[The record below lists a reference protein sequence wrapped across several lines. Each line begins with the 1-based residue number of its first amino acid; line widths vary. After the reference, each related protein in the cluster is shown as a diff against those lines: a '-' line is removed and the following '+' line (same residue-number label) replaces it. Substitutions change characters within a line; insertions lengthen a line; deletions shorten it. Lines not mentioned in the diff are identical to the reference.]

1 MFLTLTSFKLTL
13 LIYGTIFHVN
23 KSQDTEFAKS
33 FVILEESLGAVQIWI
48 KKRYMLL
55 IWLAIQLVSLCCNL
69 RKTLSWVLIHTPY
82 FSRWLCYVLCFVLYF
97 FVLEFLILSF
107 LIGLFCVQ
115 LLILPISVL
124 TGGLDESVRVYF
136 TFLSFFFLVEKDKF
150 VFLCLC
156 VRPGSRIYSKFPVRR
171 TSSNT
176 FLGCFI

>member
-1 MFLTLTSFKLTL
+1 MELTKIQIFRIALTWMFLTLTSFKLTL

-97 FVLEFLILSF
+97 FVLEFL
-107 LIGLFCVQ
+107 CVDGR
-115 LLILPISVL
+115 S
-124 TGGLDESVRVYF
+124 GW
-136 TFLSFFFLVEKDKF
+136 
-150 VFLCLC
+150 
-156 VRPGSRIYSKFPVRR
+156 VRPGILHLFIFL
-171 TSSNT
+171 
-176 FLGCFI
+176 FLGWKRQICIFVFVCAPRK